1 MRALRAAIEQ
11 RFNGDAFQRVVYT
24 ESHDEV
30 AESAHQARV
39 PELIWPGRADSFD
52 SQKRSTLAAALVFTA
67 PGIPLLFQGQEFLE
81 GEWFRADVPLD
92 WDLGAAFRPLPD
104 RALTATARSGGGP

>member
-1 MRALRAAIEQ
+1 MPPTVVASPSSSTSSTTTSAPTTSTSGSSAGGAGFGSQWGAGFVHTVRSVVGGGDDAGRDMRALRAAIEQ

-52 SQKRSTLAAALVFTA
+52 S
-67 PGIPLLFQGQEFLE
+67 
-81 GEWFRADVPLD
+81 
-92 WDLGAAFRPLPD
+92 
-104 RALTATARSGGGP
+104 